1 LAADGAALRPST
13 VAAMGVAA
21 GAAVLA
27 VLLQVW
33 SGAYRSEF
41 GAHPDESAHYVT
53 GVMVREYLAGLAPE
67 APLRFAADY
76 YAHYPKVALG
86 HWPPAFY
93 LLQAGWTL
101 PFSSSRV
108 SVLLLMAALT
118 TALATTL
125 FVALREVGGL
135 IAAAAAALLV
145 ALPLVQKASGMVMAE
160 IPLALL
166 CFWAVLA
173 FGRFLDFGRAADAV
187 LWGVASAAA
196 ILTKG
201 NAFAIAV
208 AAPIALLLTRR
219 WERLARPALWASIA
233 LVAALCAPWYV
244 VTARMTADN
253 FAAGRPTIAYSL
265 AALRL
270 YTPHLVL
277 AGGFGL
283 ALLAAI
289 GLADAV
295 IRPWRRRAVRGKW
308 AAAAALLFAAWA
320 FHCMMPSSREPR
332 HMVMAAP
339 ALMMFVAAGMAV
351 AVRWAGRG
359 GPHPKGWRWAVV
371 GATAMLFAGNGFA
384 VPAKA
389 WSGFSAAVEALL
401 RSPSNGSS
409 TILIVS
415 DVRGEGMFISEIAMR
430 EPRPH
435 RRVLRASKVM
445 AQSGWNGEG
454 YRLLYHTDPEVL
466 AYLEGR
472 TELIVLDTSGVAKGE
487 EHLPLVTH
495 TVRSHPERFESLGYF
510 PVTRAGQ
517 VIDRA
522 IEVWRLRPARPP
534 TPPAGGLPGAP
545 APD

>member
-1 LAADGAALRPST
+1 MAADGAARRPSAL
-13 VAAMGVAA
+13 AAAGVAA
-21 GAAVLA
+21 GTAILA
-27 VLLQVW
+27 VLLQIW

-67 APLRFAADY
+67 PPLRFAAEY

-86 HWPPAFY
+86 HWPPGFY
-93 LLQAGWTL
+93 VLQAGWTL

-118 TALATTL
+118 AALATTL
-125 FVALREVGGL
+125 FVALRGEVGGL

-145 ALPLVQKASGMVMAE
+145 ALPIVQKATGMVMAE

-166 CFWAVLA
+166 CFWAILS
-173 FGRFLDFGRAADAV
+173 FGRFLDSGRARDAV
-187 LWGVASAAA
+187 LCGVASAAA

-208 AAPIALLLTRR
+208 AAPVALVLARR
-219 WERLARPALWASIA
+219 WERLARPASWASIA

-244 VTARMTADN
+244 LTARMTADN
-253 FAAGRPTIAYSL
+253 FAAGRPTIEYGL

-277 AGGFGL
+277 AGGLGL

-295 IRPWRRRAVRGKW
+295 VRPWRRRALRGKW
-308 AAAAALLFAAWA
+308 AAAAALLFATWA
-320 FHCMMPSSREPR
+320 FHCVMPSSREPR

-339 ALMMFVAAGMAV
+339 ALMMFVAAGMDV
-351 AVRWAGRG
+351 AARWASRG
-359 GPHPKGWRWAVV
+359 GPHSRAWQGAVI
-371 GATAMLFAGNGFA
+371 AASAALFAGNGFA

-389 WSGFSAAVEALL
+389 WSGFSAAVDALL
-401 RSPSNGSS
+401 RSPAGGSS

-454 YRLLYHTDPEVL
+454 YRLLYHSDPEVL
-466 AYLEGR
+466 AYLEQG
-472 TELIVLDTSGVAKGE
+472 TEAIVLDTSGVAKGE

-495 TVRSHPERFESLGYF
+495 AVRSHPERFESLGYF

-522 IEVWRLRPARPP
+522 IEVWRFRPR
-534 TPPAGGLPGAP
+534 
-545 APD
+545 D